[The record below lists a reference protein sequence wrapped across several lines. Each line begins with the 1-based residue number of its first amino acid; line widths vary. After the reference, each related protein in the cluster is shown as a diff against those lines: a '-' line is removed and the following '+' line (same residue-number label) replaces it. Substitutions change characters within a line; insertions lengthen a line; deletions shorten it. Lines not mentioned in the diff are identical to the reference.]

1 MEWYLCMLVLCVPLL
16 LNGSNLVYAEDRHAK
31 IGERE
36 SDDAVTNDEV
46 QSMTGLLRTEMEAL
60 RVALQNDVAA
70 FKSDLESK
78 IDRLLREIGTEVQ
91 EGISSNIERS
101 FRKYTSSTS
110 GLPLCRENDDKRGKF
125 VLSSILL

>member
-1 MEWYLCMLVLCVPLL
+1 MEWILYTLVL
-16 LNGSNLVYAEDRHAK
+16 NGLVYAEDRHAK
-31 IGERE
+31 IGERAL
-36 SDDAVTNDEV
+36 DDAITNDEV
-46 QSMTGLLRTEMEAL
+46 QSTMGILRSEMEAF
-60 RVALQNDVAA
+60 RVALQNDLNA
-70 FKSDLESK
+70 FKSDFESK
-78 IDRLLREIGTEVQ
+78 VDRRLREIGTEVQ